1 MRIPV
6 RLPSPRCARLIAR
19 TELRRRRRR
28 LYDNTRRLVGIGIGA
43 LLGGLYVLGL
53 VVGAY
58 LFGAALRAGDGG
70 AIVAFVRTGIG
81 SAVVLGTA
89 FVTYWTIVGRGSL
102 DEPAALLT
110 ARPYYD
116 VAAGV
121 LLAEYLQVLLVAGLP
136 IVAIAAAFALG
147 AASPLSFLVV
157 SGTLLVALACVL
169 CAGYA
174 IGVGAKNVAAR
185 SRLVARYKTVL
196 WVLAFGVY
204 LVVIF
209 GVSGGTGSS
218 FVGSLFGVFGAT
230 PLGWLAD
237 LALVAA
243 PGLEPNPVRVFLA
256 AGSLAVSLP
265 VAFASAIVLS
275 GWLWYVDP
283 VQPDRSGRERSTP
296 KASVAEG
303 VLGGAVP
310 RPTLAVATKSWR
322 RALRAPLN
330 LQYVLFPLF
339 FAYVPLQGIL
349 ESGTVPP
356 SAPVVIAIYGAWTTG
371 AAFTLNPFGDEG
383 AVLPLTLTS
392 AITGRRF
399 VNGLVLAGVALGAPF
414 TAAATLVAGLLSP
427 LGTIAAIVAGV
438 FGGVLCVG
446 AAAMAVGIGAAYPKF
461 ERSRL
466 SRSRRAVVPS
476 LSAFALYSVALLFAC
491 FPGAVVQSD
500 IVVGSLAGS
509 VGTSQAFVAFLGPTV
524 TAVLVVVGAGL
535 GYRRAV
541 RGFEGYTT

>member
-81 SAVVLGTA
+81 SAVVFGTV
-89 FVTYWTIVGRGSL
+89 FVVYWTIVGRGSL

-110 ARPYYD
+110 TRPYYD

-147 AASPLSFLVV
+147 AASPLSFLAV

-237 LALVAA
+237 LALVAPKTPTSDLPA
-243 PGLEPNPVRVFLA
+243 PPE
-256 AGSLAVSLP
+256 
-265 VAFASAIVLS
+265 
-275 GWLWYVDP
+275 
-283 VQPDRSGRERSTP
+283 TP
-296 KASVAEG
+296 K
-303 VLGGAVP
+303 
-310 RPTLAVATKSWR
+310 
-322 RALRAPLN
+322 
-330 LQYVLFPLF
+330 
-339 FAYVPLQGIL
+339 I
-349 ESGTVPP
+349 
-356 SAPVVIAIYGAWTTG
+356 TT
-371 AAFTLNPFGDEG
+371 
-383 AVLPLTLTS
+383 
-392 AITGRRF
+392 R
-399 VNGLVLAGVALGAPF
+399 
-414 TAAATLVAGLLSP
+414 
-427 LGTIAAIVAGV
+427 
-438 FGGVLCVG
+438 
-446 AAAMAVGIGAAYPKF
+446 
-461 ERSRL
+461 
-466 SRSRRAVVPS
+466 
-476 LSAFALYSVALLFAC
+476 
-491 FPGAVVQSD
+491 
-500 IVVGSLAGS
+500 
-509 VGTSQAFVAFLGPTV
+509 
-524 TAVLVVVGAGL
+524 
-535 GYRRAV
+535 
-541 RGFEGYTT
+541 

>member
-1 MRIPV
+1 MRVPFG
-6 RLPSPRCARLIAR
+6 LPSPRCARLIAR
-19 TELRRRRRR
+19 TELRRRQRR
-28 LYDNTRRLVGIGIGA
+28 LYDNTRRLIGIGIGV
-43 LLGGLYVLGL
+43 LFGGLYVLGL

-58 LFGAALRAGDGG
+58 FFGTALRAGDGG

-121 LLAEYLQVLLVAGLP
+121 LLAEYLQALLIAGLP

-147 AASPLSFLVV
+147 AASPLSFLAV
-157 SGTLLVALACVL
+157 SCTLLVVLACVL
-169 CAGYA
+169 CMGYA

-185 SRLVARYKTVL
+185 SRFVARYKTVL

-209 GVSGGTGSS
+209 GVSGGVGRSL
-218 FVGSLFGVFGAT
+218 VGSVVGVFGAT
-230 PLGWLAD
+230 PLGWLVD

-243 PGLEPNPVRVFLA
+243 PGLNPDSVRVFLA
-256 AGSLAVSLP
+256 AGSLAVALP
-265 VAFASAIVLS
+265 VALAAAIALS

-283 VQPDRSGRERSTP
+283 VAPDRSGRERSAP
-296 KASVAEG
+296 KTGVAEG
-303 VLGGAVP
+303 VLSGAVP

-339 FAYVPLQGIL
+339 FAYIPLQEVF

-356 SAPVVIAIYGAWTTG
+356 STPVVIAIYGAWTTG

-383 AVLPLTLTS
+383 AVFPLTLAAS
-392 AITGRRF
+392 ITGRRF
-399 VNGLVLAGVALGAPF
+399 ANGLVLAGVALGAPL
-414 TAAATLVAGLLSP
+414 TAVATLAVGLLSP
-427 LGTIAAIVAGV
+427 LGTIRAIAAGA

-466 SRSRRAVVPS
+466 SRNRRAVVPS
-476 LSAFALYSVALLFAC
+476 LSAFALYSVALLLAC
-491 FPGAVVQSD
+491 LPGAVVQSD
-500 IVVGSLAGS
+500 FVVRFLAGS
-509 VGTSQAFVAFLGPTV
+509 VGTSGAFIALLGPV
-524 TAVLVVVGAGL
+524 ATAVLVAVGAGL

-541 RGFEGYTT
+541 RGFEGYTL